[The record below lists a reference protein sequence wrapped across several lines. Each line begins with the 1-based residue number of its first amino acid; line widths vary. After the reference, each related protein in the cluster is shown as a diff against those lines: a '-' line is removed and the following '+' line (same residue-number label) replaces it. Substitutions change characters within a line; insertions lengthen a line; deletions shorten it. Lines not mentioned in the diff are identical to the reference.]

1 MKAYRVWWRDQ
12 DDSTPVV
19 VANSYAEA
27 LKLAYEEIEVGL
39 SEIEDAVQCPRCENV
54 FDDLKETQKCPECKD
69 ETLEAV

>member
-12 DDSTPVV
+12 DNSTPVV

-39 SEIEDAVQCPRCENV
+39 SEIEDVVWCPCCENV